1 MSTKNWLIFKEIA
14 GNPAVQALFD
24 SAVDDITSGT
34 PPPLNQDYPVG
45 FMVAG
50 QKLLGTAV
58 LEYRLRQESVA
69 DLAYPGLRDFV
80 AHLRALLGW
89 NEIGHTLHR
98 WVHAWLRDPYFVNQG
113 HNWSAHWV
121 RKSDAPAADLSD
133 SVYRFACDIA
143 LGDLKYGPSYAR
155 VSAEEI
161 FDWVTQLGSDLPAQL
176 LKQGTG
182 ELPPAL
188 ARWKGEEASATA
200 NDALAVVR
208 ITQRAAS
215 EAAYGQVLDYLV
227 QLLSTTDF
235 PRSYAI
241 EYRGPT
247 KVYLPIP
254 GLPRKG
260 VHQLFAAAAAY
271 PGLHERIAAYAHAAM
286 REHHWYQNLE
296 DAHCALPG
304 SFAVFALAWADT
316 RFAPLVLQ
324 YLHTVDGEHQSL
336 QGRFVEA
343 YVDAHGLDATSLAYL
358 MACAGNIQH
367 LRHRKTYPA
376 RMDNAASLQA
386 LLALRQQHGGDAP
399 SPVAALRAQ
408 MTAQST
414 VEAAFAEVRRTLWGD
429 AVCQDQGRRLIAR
442 APEALRPLYA
452 QVFAPAAGR
461 LPG

>member
-24 SAVDDITSGT
+24 SAVADITSGT
-34 PPPLNQDYPVG
+34 PPPLNRDYPVG

-50 QKLLGTAV
+50 QKLLGSAV
-58 LEYRLRQESVA
+58 LEYRLSQESLAHFSRA
-69 DLAYPGLRDFV
+69 DLRDFV
-80 AHLRALLGW
+80 EQMRALLGW
-89 NEIGHTLHR
+89 NEIDHTLHR

-121 RKSDAPAADLSD
+121 RKSDAPAADLPD

-143 LGDLKYGPSYAR
+143 VGDLKYGPSYAS

-161 FDWVTQLGSDLPAQL
+161 FDWVTQLGCKLPAQL
-176 LKQGTG
+176 KQQGTG

-188 ARWKGEEASATA
+188 ARWQGDGARATA
-200 NDALAVVR
+200 NDALAVIR
-208 ITQRAAS
+208 ITQQDDS

-235 PRSYAI
+235 PRTYAI
-241 EYRGPT
+241 EYRGPRKT
-247 KVYLPIP
+247 YLPIR
-254 GLPRKG
+254 GLPKKG
-260 VHQLFAAAAAY
+260 VHQLFASAATY
-271 PGLHERIAAYAHAAM
+271 PGLHAQIAAYARTAM
-286 REHHWYQNLE
+286 REYHWYQNLE

-304 SFAVFALAWADT
+304 SFAVFALAWADA
-316 RFAPLVLQ
+316 RFAPLALD

-367 LRHRKTYPA
+367 LGHRKTYPA

-386 LLALRQQHGGDAP
+386 LLAVRQQHGGDAP

>member
-1 MSTKNWLIFKEIA
+1 ME
-14 GNPAVQALFD
+14 
-24 SAVDDITSGT
+24 
-34 PPPLNQDYPVG
+34 
-45 FMVAG
+45 
-50 QKLLGTAV
+50 
-58 LEYRLRQESVA
+58 
-69 DLAYPGLRDFV
+69 
-80 AHLRALLGW
+80 
-89 NEIGHTLHR
+89 
-98 WVHAWLRDPYFVNQG
+98 
-113 HNWSAHWV
+113 
-121 RKSDAPAADLSD
+121 
-133 SVYRFACDIA
+133 
-143 LGDLKYGPSYAR
+143 
-155 VSAEEI
+155 
-161 FDWVTQLGSDLPAQL
+161 
-176 LKQGTG
+176 
-182 ELPPAL
+182 
-188 ARWKGEEASATA
+188 GEEASATA